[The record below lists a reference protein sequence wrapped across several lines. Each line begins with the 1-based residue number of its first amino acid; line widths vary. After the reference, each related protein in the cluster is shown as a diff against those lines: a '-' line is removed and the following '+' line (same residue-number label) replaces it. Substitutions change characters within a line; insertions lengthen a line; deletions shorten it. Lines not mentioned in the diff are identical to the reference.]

1 MAIYTIQVPDRGV
14 TKTYT
19 VSDENYDIKIQK
31 ITQERIHKSGSRAF
45 AEMVAATNAIAD
57 GQITFKNGVPGGVE
71 DLDKHINISRDGFLA
86 FYVV

>member
-1 MAIYTIQVPDRGV
+1 MATYTIQVPDAGEV
-14 TKTYT
+14 KIYT

-31 ITQERIHKSGSRAF
+31 ITQERIRKSGSTAF

-57 GQITFKNGVPGGVE
+57 GQITFKNGAPGGIE
-71 DLDKHINISRDGFLA
+71 DLDKHIDISMNGFLA